1 MMFKCML
8 KTSGFS
14 GQKRESLACADMSRG
29 CTGVNSFS
37 FKDMLQPG
45 ETEIWMELKH
55 ELFLLAFC
63 YPVE

>member
-8 KTSGFS
+8 KTSGFG

-29 CTGVNSFS
+29 YTGVNSFS

-45 ETEIWMELKH
+45 ETEIWM
-55 ELFLLAFC
+55 
-63 YPVE
+63 